1 MAGEPSTPLVTRRD
15 SPRGSAQGQTASVWP
30 AGRAIEPCDRT
41 AGTRG
46 WPSLPQRRPQL
57 VQRNGG
63 PRSSEPRRL
72 RLREPW
78 ASQIGQMWPPC
89 GRRSSCR
96 GLSSFFNGS
105 QSLLNAIVIRSVRL
119 PSISEQRG
127 GQRGHN
133 RYTSTVGG
141 SDPLVWVRMAR
152 TRSCGPLSLSLPPAL
167 ALSPRSPSRLMG
179 RAPGELGL
187 ESCMFGIGRAD
198 DCGSRYFRYIG
209 RATPSAPSCESS
221 GFDWGSTVCS
231 LSFRR
236 SVTVIVAKWV
246 QESVEQFLVRP
257 DAEAFGE
264 DVSELR
270 VRVNEARRVDLAGD
284 TVSQLVGVT

>member
-1 MAGEPSTPLVTRRD
+1 MLERMPASRP
-15 SPRGSAQGQTASVWP
+15 GQ
-30 AGRAIEPCDRT
+30 
-41 AGTRG
+41 
-46 WPSLPQRRPQL
+46 PQRD
-57 VQRNGG
+57 
-63 PRSSEPRRL
+63 RSNQPRRL

-78 ASQIGQMWPPC
+78 ASQIGRMWPPC

-167 ALSPRSPSRLMG
+167 ALSPARRFVSWVEFP
-179 RAPGELGL
+179 PGSSALKAACLGL
-187 ESCMFGIGRAD
+187 AVPMIAGVV
-198 DCGSRYFRYIG
+198 
-209 RATPSAPSCESS
+209 T
-221 GFDWGSTVCS
+221 
-231 LSFRR
+231 
-236 SVTVIVAKWV
+236 SVTSGGLPRALTGPMGARTLTDARGTPFVFSVANCIV
-246 QESVEQFLVRP
+246 QL
-257 DAEAFGE
+257 
-264 DVSELR
+264 
-270 VRVNEARRVDLAGD
+270 LA
-284 TVSQLVGVT
+284 S